1 MKTAE
6 LADAVERRENPLPAL
21 AVPVIM
27 EVINELIERLRKR
40 ESLRKRMDTLEAI
53 VRAQAAA
60 IAQLQAQG

>member
-6 LADAVERRENPLPAL
+6 LADAVERRENPLATV

-40 ESLRKRMDTLEAI
+40 ESLRKRMDALEAI
-53 VRAQAAA
+53 VRAQAEA
-60 IAQLQAQG
+60 IARLQANG